1 MVKIYGSSDD
11 LVCLDNSNYAE
22 DEICCYDVAGVW
34 LFLDDDTVLFVAY
47 SHGIWRISIEQEGT
61 MPYQHIVCPEILHL
75 FRAGQHHSAVQKT
88 LVGDALPKPVL
99 RYDWHFQS

>member
-34 LFLDDDTVLFVAY
+34 LFLDDDTVLFVTY
-47 SHGIWRISIEQEGT
+47 SKGIWQPATQAR
-61 MPYQHIVCPEILHL
+61 L
-75 FRAGQHHSAVQKT
+75 A
-88 LVGDALPKPVL
+88 
-99 RYDWHFQS
+99 W

>member
-47 SHGIWRISIEQEGT
+47 SHGIWRISIE
-61 MPYQHIVCPEILHL
+61 
-75 FRAGQHHSAVQKT
+75 
-88 LVGDALPKPVL
+88 
-99 RYDWHFQS
+99 

>member
-34 LFLDDDTVLFVAY
+34 LFLDDDTVLLPTPMASGASASSRKVQC
-47 SHGIWRISIEQEGT
+47 RISISFAPEQT
-61 MPYQHIVCPEILHL
+61 KMTTAMY
-75 FRAGQHHSAVQKT
+75 S
-88 LVGDALPKPVL
+88 
-99 RYDWHFQS
+99 